1 MRRNDRHIRVVVRPF
16 LLMMVTAVLL
26 CANTIDART
35 RTTRKNLHSNQV
47 PVMALESSDG
57 LLPDSLACVDADA
70 VSLKGYNKR
79 ASDSKESFFI
89 TNNTASRM
97 SAVRLLLRYT
107 TMDDQ
112 LLTQRSVTIPV
123 SLMPGET
130 KLVSVKSFDV
140 QRLFYYYA
148 GPQPRKQA
156 TPFKVA
162 FRLTGYDIPVGN

>member
-1 MRRNDRHIRVVVRPF
+1 MRIRNKYSLTLRF
-16 LLMMVTAVLL
+16 LLPLL
-26 CANTIDART
+26 LLALCVNTIDART
-35 RTTRKNLHSNQV
+35 RTTRKNLRSVEV

-57 LLPDSLACVDADA
+57 LLPDSLQTIDPDA
-70 VSLKGYNKR
+70 VTLKGYSKR

-89 TNNTASRM
+89 TNNTSHRM

-107 TMDDQ
+107 TMNGEM
-112 LLTQRSVTIPV
+112 LTQRQVTVPV
-123 SLMPGET
+123 SLKPGET
-130 KLVSVKSFDV
+130 KLVSIKSFDV

>member
-1 MRRNDRHIRVVVRPF
+1 MKTRDKHILTLP
-16 LLMMVTAVLL
+16 LLLTVLAALL
-26 CANTIDART
+26 CISTLDART
-35 RTTRKNLHSNQV
+35 RTTRKNLQSLEV
-47 PVMALESSDG
+47 PVVVMESGDG
-57 LLPDSLACVDADA
+57 LLPDSLDSGIDPNA
-70 VSLKGYNKR
+70 VTLKGYSKR

-89 TNNTASRM
+89 TNNTNHRM

-107 TMDDQ
+107 TMNDEM
-112 LLTQRSVTIPV
+112 LTQRMVTVPV
-123 SLMPGET
+123 SLKPGET

>member
-1 MRRNDRHIRVVVRPF
+1 MKMRIKHILTLP
-16 LLMMVTAVLL
+16 LLVPVLVILL
-26 CANTIDART
+26 CISTLDART
-35 RTTRKNLHSNQV
+35 KTTRKNLKSVEV
-47 PVMALESSDG
+47 PVAVMESSDG
-57 LLPDSLACVDADA
+57 LLPDSLTQIDPNA
-70 VSLKGYNKR
+70 VTLKGYSKR

-89 TNNTASRM
+89 TNNTNHRM

-107 TMDDQ
+107 TMAGE
-112 LLTQRSVTIPV
+112 LLTQRSVTV
-123 SLMPGET
+123 TVNLKPGET
-130 KLVSVKSFDV
+130 QLVAVKSFDV

>member
-1 MRRNDRHIRVVVRPF
+1 MKQGFKHILTFPP
-16 LLMMVTAVLL
+16 LLVICLL
-26 CANTIDART
+26 ALLISSLDLDARV
-35 RTTRKNLHSNQV
+35 RTTRSNLKSLEV
-47 PVMALESSDG
+47 PVAPLEADDS
-57 LLPDSLACVDADA
+57 LLPDSLSQLDPDA
-70 VSLKGYNKR
+70 VTLKGFSKR

-89 TNNTASRM
+89 TNNTVHRM

-107 TMDDQ
+107 TMSGE
-112 LLTQRSVTIPV
+112 LLTQRTVNIPV
-123 SLMPGET
+123 SLKPGET

>member
-1 MRRNDRHIRVVVRPF
+1 MKPRIKHILTIPR
-16 LLMMVTAVLL
+16 LLLLVVLL
-26 CANTIDART
+26 LCVSTLDVDART
-35 RTTRKNLHSNQV
+35 RTTRKNLRSQEV
-47 PVMALESSDG
+47 PVLAIEPSDD
-57 LLPDSLACVDADA
+57 LLPDSLAQLDPNA
-70 VSLKGYNKR
+70 VTLKGYSKR

-89 TNNTASRM
+89 TNNTSHRM

-107 TMDDQ
+107 TMQ
-112 LLTQRSVTIPV
+112 GEMLTQRTVTVPV
-123 SLMPGET
+123 SLKPGET

>member
-1 MRRNDRHIRVVVRPF
+1 MRIRNKYSLTLRF
-16 LLMMVTAVLL
+16 LLPILL
-26 CANTIDART
+26 LALCVNTIDART
-35 RTTRKNLHSNQV
+35 RTTRKNLRSIEV

-57 LLPDSLACVDADA
+57 LLPDSLQTIDPDA
-70 VSLKGYNKR
+70 VTLKGYSKR

-89 TNNTASRM
+89 TNNTSHRM

-107 TMDDQ
+107 TMNGEM
-112 LLTQRSVTIPV
+112 LTQRQVTVPV
-123 SLMPGET
+123 SLKPGET
-130 KLVSVKSFDV
+130 KLVSIKSFDV

>member
-1 MRRNDRHIRVVVRPF
+1 MKYWNKHILTLPTLLF
-16 LLMMVTAVLL
+16 LL
-26 CANTIDART
+26 CISTIDVDART
-35 RTTRKNLHSNQV
+35 RTTRKNLRSVEV
-47 PVMALESSDG
+47 PVVVIDTADG
-57 LLPDSLACVDADA
+57 LLPDSLMQVDPAA
-70 VSLKGYNKR
+70 VTLKGYSKR

-89 TNNTASRM
+89 TNNTSHRM

-107 TMDDQ
+107 TMSGEM
-112 LLTQRSVTIPV
+112 LTQRAVTVPV

-148 GPQPRKQA
+148 GPKPRKQA
-156 TPFKVA
+156 TAFKVA

>member
-1 MRRNDRHIRVVVRPF
+1 MRIRNKYSLTLRF
-16 LLMMVTAVLL
+16 LLPILL
-26 CANTIDART
+26 LALCVNTIDART
-35 RTTRKNLHSNQV
+35 RTTRKNLRSIEV

-57 LLPDSLACVDADA
+57 LLPDSRQAIDPDA
-70 VSLKGYNKR
+70 VTLKGYSKR

-89 TNNTASRM
+89 TNNTSHRM

-107 TMDDQ
+107 TMNGEM
-112 LLTQRSVTIPV
+112 LTQRQVTVPV
-123 SLMPGET
+123 SLKPGET
-130 KLVSVKSFDV
+130 KLVSIKSFDV